1 MEPVYANRDRKIVAG
16 IGDVVMA
23 PGNLRG
29 IVIGISG
36 TFIKVIVIA
45 SKKETGDTVVLT
57 PRFISEFS
65 ARDCLYLEKQTLN
78 P

>member
-45 SKKETGDTVVLT
+45 SKKETGETVVLT

-65 ARDCLYLEKQTLN
+65 ARDCLYLEKQTLK